1 MLTKRWNDIKIPKK
15 IALRSNDD
23 KSLKTFNRIT
33 SYLYGANVTKVWK
46 TELIEHLNIKCL
58 ILIMLQMRIK

>member
-1 MLTKRWNDIKIPKK
+1 MLTKQWNHIKIPKD

-23 KSLKTFNRIT
+23 KRLKTFNRII
-33 SYLYGANVTKVWK
+33 SYLYGANARKVWK

-58 ILIMLQMRIK
+58 ILILLQMRIK

>member
-1 MLTKRWNDIKIPKK
+1 MLTKQWNHIKIPKD

-23 KSLKTFNRIT
+23 KRLKTFNRII
-33 SYLYGANVTKVWK
+33 SYLYGANVRKVWK

-58 ILIMLQMRIK
+58 ILISLQMRIK